1 MSSPSSAQLS
11 RFAQAQNEVLSRQRD
26 RAQFQDAMVMMK
38 EQEEAS
44 QATLRGY
51 RESMAD
57 LQSRLGPAKDEVT
70 FLIEP
75 RSNRTD
81 DSEPISFYL
90 CLTSDLSLSRSLSR
104 RLFDSI
110 FNEDSFRSVSLC
122 LHWSCS
128 VCSLQVHQ
136 LRSASKQSMRG
147 TPNGTPNRTPSH
159 GRTPGTPGC
168 RSCSKLKQVIRTMQ
182 EQDQRKDSLHTE
194 AVENQIKMRA
204 DEVKQMMEVP
214 PCFLYSIHLIW
225 FALPLPLSP

>member
-44 QATLRGY
+44 QATMRGY

-70 FLIEP
+70 FPIEP

-81 DSEPISFYL
+81 DSEPIPFYL
-90 CLTSDLSLSRSLSR
+90 CLTSDLSLSRSPRR

-110 FNEDSFRSVSLC
+110 FNEDSILFAQPVFASIGLAQLVPCRCTSCAAPANSQCEGLPMVHQTGRRLMDVPQARQAVDLVVSL
-122 LHWSCS
+122 
-128 VCSLQVHQ
+128 
-136 LRSASKQSMRG
+136 SK
-147 TPNGTPNRTPSH
+147 
-159 GRTPGTPGC
+159 
-168 RSCSKLKQVIRTMQ
+168 
-182 EQDQRKDSLHTE
+182 
-194 AVENQIKMRA
+194 
-204 DEVKQMMEVP
+204 
-214 PCFLYSIHLIW
+214 
-225 FALPLPLSP
+225 